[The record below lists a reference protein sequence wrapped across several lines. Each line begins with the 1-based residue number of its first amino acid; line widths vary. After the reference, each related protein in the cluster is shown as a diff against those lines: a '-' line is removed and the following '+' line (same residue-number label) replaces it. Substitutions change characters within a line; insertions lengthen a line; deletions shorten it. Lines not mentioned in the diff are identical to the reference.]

1 MKKYLAFAFAAI
13 AAVAAQATSIDW
25 SSGDLESILPSGV
38 DPSTVEA
45 YYVVVDA
52 STAEVAARANPL
64 YLYGDV
70 INGNYGSVAGPIQA
84 EEDWLE
90 GGYYADY
97 TSDTTLDS
105 NNQAHVIAV
114 YTYVQDGQTYAIS
127 TVSTYQEGTETPGTP
142 SNNEYQQIA
151 EVYAASHGGNQ
162 SWTAVP
168 EPTTLALLAIG
179 LAAVGLKRKVA

>member
-1 MKKYLAFAFAAI
+1 M
-13 AAVAAQATSIDW
+13 
-25 SSGDLESILPSGV
+25 
-38 DPSTVEA
+38 
-45 YYVVVDA
+45 
-52 STAEVAARANPL
+52 
-64 YLYGDV
+64 
-70 INGNYGSVAGPIQA
+70 INGNYDSSLGSVQGPIEAQ
-84 EEDWLE
+84 EDWLE

-114 YTYVQDGQTYAIS
+114 YVYEQGGQKYAIS
-127 TVSTYQEGTETPGTP
+127 TVSTYQEGTETPGPP
-142 SNNEYQQIA
+142 SNTEYQQIA

>member
-13 AAVAAQATSIDW
+13 AAFAAQATSIEW
-25 SSGDLESILPSGV
+25 SSGDLGSILPSGV
-38 DPSTVEA
+38 DPATVTA

-52 STAEVAARANPL
+52 STAEVASRANPL

-70 INGNYGSVAGPIQA
+70 INGNYGSYTAVTA

-97 TSDTTLDS
+97 TQENATPPS
-105 NNQAHVIAV
+105 HVIAV
-114 YTYVQDGQTYAIS
+114 YTYEQNGQTYAIS
-127 TVSTYQEGTETPGTP
+127 TVSTYEEGGETPGVP
-142 SNNEYQQIA
+142 SSNDYQQIA
-151 EVYAASHGGNQ
+151 EVYAANHPSQ
-162 SWTAVP
+162 TWTAVP